1 MAKKKESTLINM
13 LVALLVIAAVSGGV
27 LGLVYGVTKD
37 AIAQVDQKKNEAAIQ
52 AVLPLENVTYKADTM
67 KFNYEGV
74 DLTFPC
80 NLAYDANGNFQ
91 GAAVKTSEGGFG
103 GKIDMMVGFLAD
115 GTIKGTS
122 VLSHAETP
130 GLGANMTGKFKD
142 QFVDKNPNNFK
153 LIVKKDGGDVDAITA
168 ATITSR
174 AFSKAVN
181 KAYQA
186 FMANKALQTFTKGLI
201 KENPILVL
209 LLGCCPTL
217 ATTTSAINGMSM
229 GLATTFVLVLSNIFI
244 SLLKGFIPDKV
255 RIPCFIVVIASFVT
269 VVQLVMQ
276 AYVPDIYETLGL
288 FIPLIV
294 VNCIVLGRAEAF
306 ASKNPVFPSLLDG
319 LGMGLGFTLAL
330 TLLGCLRE
338 FLGSGSIFGLTIL
351 PETANILVFI
361 LPPGAF
367 ICLGFVI
374 AIVNKLKKE
383 NH

>member
-37 AIAQVDQKKNEAAIQ
+37 AIAEVDQKKNEAAIQ
-52 AVLPLENVTYKADTM
+52 AVLPLENVTYKADTL
-67 KFNYEGV
+67 KYNYEGA

-80 NLAYDANGNFQ
+80 NLAFDANGNFQ

-186 FMANKALQTFTKGLI
+186 FMANKAQFMNNSPA
-201 KENPILVL
+201 KEVAPAVEAAPVEENNETE
-209 LLGCCPTL
+209 G
-217 ATTTSAINGMSM
+217 GQ
-229 GLATTFVLVLSNIFI
+229 SN
-244 SLLKGFIPDKV
+244 
-255 RIPCFIVVIASFVT
+255 
-269 VVQLVMQ
+269 
-276 AYVPDIYETLGL
+276 E
-288 FIPLIV
+288 
-294 VNCIVLGRAEAF
+294 
-306 ASKNPVFPSLLDG
+306 
-319 LGMGLGFTLAL
+319 
-330 TLLGCLRE
+330 
-338 FLGSGSIFGLTIL
+338 
-351 PETANILVFI
+351 
-361 LPPGAF
+361 
-367 ICLGFVI
+367 
-374 AIVNKLKKE
+374 
-383 NH
+383 

>member
-13 LVALLVIAAVSGGV
+13 LVALFVIAAVSGGV

-37 AIAQVDQKKNEAAIQ
+37 AIAEVDQKKNEAAIK

-67 KFNYEGV
+67 KYNYEGV

-174 AFSKAVN
+174 AFSKAVD

-186 FMANKALQTFTKGLI
+186 FMANKAQFMNNAPVEEAAPVMEATPAE
-201 KENPILVL
+201 ENNETE
-209 LLGCCPTL
+209 G
-217 ATTTSAINGMSM
+217 GQ
-229 GLATTFVLVLSNIFI
+229 SN
-244 SLLKGFIPDKV
+244 
-255 RIPCFIVVIASFVT
+255 
-269 VVQLVMQ
+269 
-276 AYVPDIYETLGL
+276 E
-288 FIPLIV
+288 
-294 VNCIVLGRAEAF
+294 
-306 ASKNPVFPSLLDG
+306 
-319 LGMGLGFTLAL
+319 
-330 TLLGCLRE
+330 
-338 FLGSGSIFGLTIL
+338 
-351 PETANILVFI
+351 
-361 LPPGAF
+361 
-367 ICLGFVI
+367 
-374 AIVNKLKKE
+374 
-383 NH
+383 

>member
-13 LVALLVIAAVSGGV
+13 LVALFVIAAVSGGV

-37 AIAQVDQKKNEAAIQ
+37 AIAEVDQKKNEAAIK

-67 KFNYEGV
+67 KYNYEGV

-174 AFSKAVN
+174 AFSKAVD

-186 FMANKALQTFTKGLI
+186 FMANKAQFM
-201 KENPILVL
+201 NNAP
-209 LLGCCPTL
+209 
-217 ATTTSAINGMSM
+217 A
-229 GLATTFVLVLSNIFI
+229 
-244 SLLKGFIPDKV
+244 
-255 RIPCFIVVIASFVT
+255 
-269 VVQLVMQ
+269 
-276 AYVPDIYETLGL
+276 
-288 FIPLIV
+288 
-294 VNCIVLGRAEAF
+294 AEA
-306 ASKNPVFPSLLDG
+306 APVMEAAP
-319 LGMGLGFTLAL
+319 A
-330 TLLGCLRE
+330 E
-338 FLGSGSIFGLTIL
+338 ENN
-351 PETANILVFI
+351 ETEGGQSN
-361 LPPGAF
+361 
-367 ICLGFVI
+367 
-374 AIVNKLKKE
+374 E
-383 NH
+383 

>member
-1 MAKKKESTLINM
+1 M

-37 AIAQVDQKKNEAAIQ
+37 AIAEVDQKKNEAAIQ
-52 AVLPLENVTYKADTM
+52 AVLPLENVTYKADTL
-67 KFNYEGV
+67 KYNYEGA

-142 QFVDKNPNNFK
+142 QFVDKNPADFK

-174 AFSKAVN
+174 AFSKAVD

-186 FMANKALQTFTKGLI
+186 FMANKAQFMNNAPAEEAAPVMEEAPAE
-201 KENPILVL
+201 ENNETE
-209 LLGCCPTL
+209 G
-217 ATTTSAINGMSM
+217 GQ
-229 GLATTFVLVLSNIFI
+229 SN
-244 SLLKGFIPDKV
+244 
-255 RIPCFIVVIASFVT
+255 
-269 VVQLVMQ
+269 
-276 AYVPDIYETLGL
+276 E
-288 FIPLIV
+288 
-294 VNCIVLGRAEAF
+294 
-306 ASKNPVFPSLLDG
+306 
-319 LGMGLGFTLAL
+319 
-330 TLLGCLRE
+330 
-338 FLGSGSIFGLTIL
+338 
-351 PETANILVFI
+351 
-361 LPPGAF
+361 
-367 ICLGFVI
+367 
-374 AIVNKLKKE
+374 
-383 NH
+383 